1 MANSERV
8 RTDESGMIFVRSE
21 DGEEMRLA
29 GIDRM
34 HFFRLTGATP
44 EEATNDQVQKFFD
57 LRTQEKSTGER
68 ATEILPTESATDMV
82 TRELRIFNLPQV
94 MGGEDVGDAAVPLP
108 TPPTLPQT
116 MTAPSV
122 LPDVGPGDDASGPS
136 LPSSP
141 PSAGGALPPAP
152 RYTPGGTQESVSTA
166 GNPNDPA
173 DSGTGLPAIESMPR
187 SKFIRQE
194 GSVLYLQSPDG
205 SEQRV
210 TQYIR
215 THFLRMIERDISDAT
230 DEDIEMWFKIQ
241 GSLDAGSTLQEARSQ
256 NLLTEAL
263 QSAGKLGRSDLEVL
277 QQSVN
282 AWLEARREDR
292 SD

>member
-1 MANSERV
+1 
-8 RTDESGMIFVRSE
+8 
-21 DGEEMRLA
+21 MRLA

-44 EEATNDQVQKFFD
+44 EEATDDQVQKFFD

-68 ATEILPTESATDMV
+68 ATEILRTESATDMV

-94 MGGEDVGDAAVPLP
+94 MGGDDLGDAALQFPAQ
-108 TPPTLPQT
+108 PTLPQT
-116 MTAPSV
+116 MTAPPA
-122 LPDVGPGDDASGPS
+122 LPDVGGTDVGASNDASRQS
-136 LPSSP
+136 LPPSP
-141 PSAGGALPPAP
+141 PGSGGLPPAP
-152 RYTPGGTQESVSTA
+152 RYTPSGTQGSAAAGHASDPGGSSAMPPST
-166 GNPNDPA
+166 
-173 DSGTGLPAIESMPR
+173 ESMPR

-215 THFLRMIERDISDAT
+215 AHFLRMIEREISDAS
-230 DEDIEMWFKIQ
+230 DEDIEMWFKLQ
-241 GSLDAGSTLQEARSQ
+241 GSLEAGSTLQEARSR

-263 QSAGKLGRSDLEVL
+263 QSAGKLGRSDLEIL
-277 QQSVN
+277 QQSIN